1 MRRLPVY
8 LLLDVSGSMRGEPI
22 ISMKT
27 GVQVLLSC
35 LKRNQSAKET
45 VFVSIITFGDH
56 ASEAVPLTSVQDLA
70 VPDFEP
76 HGCTMLGEALELLS
90 RSIEEDVVMP
100 SAAEK
105 GDWKPIVFIVTD
117 GEPCDDVRHGLDDL
131 KRGCVDTIV
140 ACAAGQDTSLDPLR
154 SLTENVIR
162 LDTAGSHT
170 FESYLR
176 WNDISDDKPEK
187 S

>member
-76 HGCTMLGEALELLS
+76 HGCTMLGEALELLA

-117 GEPCDDVRHGLDDL
+117 GEPCDDDL